1 MIPEPF
7 DLVTMDATG
16 PTWELGC
23 DQVDLWYVL
32 TESVVALDLESEY
45 RALLPPDEL
54 AACDRFVFAEGRRE
68 CLISRVLV
76 RSVLSSYTG
85 DDPSVWKFSASRYG
99 KPAIA
104 HPADCP
110 LRFNLSHTAGL
121 VVCAVSMGTEVGVD
135 AEDTRRRMADESI
148 AAHYFAPEEVALLA
162 AAPPED
168 RPLRFLQFW
177 TLKEAFVK
185 AHGSGLS
192 IPLKDFG
199 FELPTGRPPQI
210 HFHNPALGDADQWQ
224 FIERRLCDRFQ
235 LALAAQRPVEQPVK
249 LRILETI
256 PRRSLV
262 VRETGA
268 VARHE

>member
-1 MIPEPF
+1 
-7 DLVTMDATG
+7 MDATG
-16 PTWELGC
+16 PILELGC

-32 TESVVALDLESEY
+32 TDAVVALGLEAEY
-45 RALLPPDEL
+45 RVLLPADEL
-54 AACDRFVFAEGRRE
+54 AACDRFVFPEGRRE
-68 CLISRVLV
+68 CLISRVLI

-85 DDPSVWKFSASRYG
+85 DDPSIWKFSANRYG
-99 KPAIA
+99 KPSIA

-121 VVCAVSMGTEVGVD
+121 VVCAVSREAEVGID

-148 AAHYFAPEEVALLA
+148 AQHYFAPEEVALLE

-192 IPLKDFG
+192 IPLKDFA
-199 FELPTGRPPQI
+199 FELPTGQAPQI
-210 HFHNPALGDADQWQ
+210 RFHNPALGDANQWQ
-224 FIERRLCDRFQ
+224 FVERRLCDRFQ
-235 LALAAQRPVEQPVK
+235 LALAIQRPIAQATN
-249 LRILETI
+249 LRMMETI
-256 PRRSLV
+256 PRPRAV
-262 VRETGA
+262 VR
-268 VARHE
+268 